1 MPEGIL
7 DERRSHRK
15 IHEPRAYDNRI
26 ANYDIILLIRKMEKD
41 QLGEKATMLKE
52 TNVNSENPEI
62 KRLERMACMIR
73 LDIVQMVGVGQRG
86 HLGGSCSIADVVTA
100 LYFSKMRHDPANPS
114 WPDRDRFLLSKGHAA
129 LVQYAALAECGYFPK
144 EALLTVKRCGS
155 MLQGHPDLKSTPGIE
170 ANTGSLGQGLSI
182 ACGIAAGLRIDG
194 RSSRVYCVV
203 GDGELAEGQIWEA
216 AMAASAY
223 KLDNLVV
230 ILDRNGLQ
238 AMGPI
243 VERFNTNP
251 LPEKWRAFG
260 WHVAEIDGH
269 DMNGIVGALDDV
281 DGIKGKP
288 KMIIARTI
296 KGAGIA
302 FAENRVEF
310 HNGLLDQA
318 QYEAAC
324 ASLAADPAVGKE

>member
-1 MPEGIL
+1 
-7 DERRSHRK
+7 
-15 IHEPRAYDNRI
+15 
-26 ANYDIILLIRKMEKD
+26 
-41 QLGEKATMLKE
+41 
-52 TNVNSENPEI
+52 
-62 KRLERMACMIR
+62 MARTIR
-73 LDIVQMVGVGQRG
+73 LDVVRMIGVGQRG

-100 LYFSKMRHDPANPS
+100 LYFSKMRHDPSNPL

-144 EALLTVKRCGS
+144 EELNKVKRCGA

-182 ACGIAAGLRIDG
+182 ACGMAAGLRIDG
-194 RSSRVYCVV
+194 RSSRVYCVI

-223 KLDNLVV
+223 KLDNLVA

-238 AMGPI
+238 AMGP
-243 VERFNTNP
+243 VAERFDTNP

-260 WHVAEIDGH
+260 WHVVEIDGH
-269 DMNGIVGALDDV
+269 DMPSILRALDDV
-281 DGIKGKP
+281 DRISGRP
-288 KMIIARTI
+288 KMIIARTV
-296 KGAGIA
+296 KGAGIP

-310 HNGLLDQA
+310 HNGQLDQA
-318 QYEAAC
+318 QFESAC
-324 ASLAADPAVGKE
+324 ALLAVDARGAGEERQPE

>member
-1 MPEGIL
+1 
-7 DERRSHRK
+7 
-15 IHEPRAYDNRI
+15 
-26 ANYDIILLIRKMEKD
+26 
-41 QLGEKATMLKE
+41 
-52 TNVNSENPEI
+52 
-62 KRLERMACMIR
+62 MARTIR

-144 EALLTVKRCGS
+144 AELRKAKQYGS
-155 MLQGHPDLKSTPGIE
+155 MLQGHPDLKWTPGIE

-194 RSSRVYCVV
+194 RTSRVYCVV

-216 AMAASAY
+216 AMAASAF
-223 KLDNLVV
+223 KLDNLVA

-238 AMGPI
+238 AMGP
-243 VERFNTNP
+243 VAQRFNTNP

-260 WHVAEIDGH
+260 WHVLEIDGH
-269 DMNGIVGALDDV
+269 DMGQILGALDEV
-281 DGIKGKP
+281 DGARGKP
-288 KMIIARTI
+288 KMIIARTV
-296 KGAGIA
+296 KGAGIP
-302 FAENRVEF
+302 FAENKVEF
-310 HNGLLDQA
+310 HNGQLDQA
-318 QYEAAC
+318 QYESAC
-324 ASLAADPAVGKE
+324 AWLAADPVSVEGGKD